1 MKIPQHIAIIMD
13 GNGRW
18 AKNHFLP
25 RATGHERGGKTVE
38 RVIDL
43 CIEKGIPWLTLY
55 AFSTENWGR
64 SEKEVSSLMNL
75 LKRFLK
81 ERRKDMMKKN
91 TRLHAIGELYMLPD
105 DVRELLDECMEET
118 KGNTGV
124 NLVLALSYGSRQEI
138 AHATRRIAEQLAAG
152 TIVADDISPELIS
165 QHLYTSDMPD
175 PDLLIRTSGELR
187 LSNYLLW
194 QLSYSEIY
202 VTETLWPDFGRKD
215 FELALESYSQRE
227 RRYGK
232 R

>member
-1 MKIPQHIAIIMD
+1 MSIPEHIAIIMD

-18 AKNHFLP
+18 AKNHLLP
-25 RATGHERGGKTVE
+25 RAAGHERGGKTVE
-38 RVIDL
+38 RVINL
-43 CIEKGIPWLTLY
+43 CIEKGVKWLTLY

-64 SEKEVSSLMNL
+64 SEKEVQNLMDL
-75 LKRFLK
+75 LARFLK

-91 TRLHAIGELYMLPD
+91 TRLHAIGELHMLPAD
-105 DVRELLDECMEET
+105 IRELLAECIEET
-118 KGNTGV
+118 KNNTGV

-138 AHATRRIAEQLAAG
+138 THATRVLAEKLAAG
-152 TIVADDISPELIS
+152 EIEADNITPDLIS
-165 QHLYTSDMPD
+165 QHLYTADMPD

-202 VTETLWPDFGRKD
+202 VTETLWPDFGKKD
-215 FELALESYSQRE
+215 FQLALESYAQRE

>member
-1 MKIPQHIAIIMD
+1 MD

-18 AKNHFLP
+18 AKNRLMP
-25 RATGHERGGKTVE
+25 RALGHERGGKAVE

-43 CIEKGIPWLTLY
+43 CLEKGVKWLTLY

-64 SEKEVSSLMNL
+64 SEKEVASLMSL

-81 ERRKDMMKKN
+81 ERRKDLMEKN

-105 DVRELLDECMEET
+105 DVRELLDDCINQT
-118 KGNTGV
+118 KENTGV

-138 AHATRRIAEQLAAG
+138 TAAVRQLGEQIASGSLRWQDITPEHLA
-152 TIVADDISPELIS
+152 
-165 QHLYTSDMPD
+165 QRLYTAEMPD
-175 PDLLIRTSGELR
+175 PDLLIRTSGEMR

-202 VTETLWPDFGRKD
+202 VTDVLWPDFGREE
-215 FELALESYSQRE
+215 FERALGSYGQRD

-232 R
+232 RS